1 MTKLEKK
8 RLNESLKNIIAV
20 KEDGEYFSSSQ
31 IFDRGAYHEGWVEGQ
46 AELAKFIIEV
56 FENED

>member
-1 MTKLEKK
+1 MTKLEK
-8 RLNESLKNIIAV
+8 N
-20 KEDGEYFSSSQ
+20 
-31 IFDRGAYHEGWVEGQ
+31 EGWVEGQ